1 MGLKTLVKV
10 GEVSNLSDARYCAGM
25 GVGLIGFNLD
35 KSSANYVSLETF
47 KAITGWIEG
56 VEFVAEFET
65 SSLEEISEMME
76 EYEVS
81 FLQINST
88 TLVDELIAA
97 DLDKKLILKL
107 STDTASF
114 NQTIEAYSDKV
125 NYFLLESTED
135 KLPDLQTYGAPILLA
150 SGVKAESLEY
160 ILSDMHPA
168 GIALKGSPEIRPGY
182 KNFDELADILEALE
196 TEDYE

>member
-25 GVGLIGFNLD
+25 GVELIGFNLD
-35 KSSANYVSLETF
+35 KSSANYVSVETF
-47 KAITGWIEG
+47 TAITGWIEG
-56 VEFVAEFET
+56 VQFVAEFEN
-65 SSLEEISEMME
+65 SSLNEINEMMN

-81 FLQINST
+81 FLQVNST
-88 TLVDELIAA
+88 ALVDELIAA
-97 DLDKKLILKL
+97 NTDKKIILKL
-107 STDTASF
+107 SSSSTTF

-125 NYFLLESTED
+125 SYFLTEATDD
-135 KLPDLQTYGAPILLA
+135 KLPELQTYGAPILIG
-150 SGVKAESLEY
+150 SGVSVESLEH
-160 ILSDMHPA
+160 ILSVMHPA

-182 KNFDELADILEALE
+182 KDFDELADILEALE